1 MEIWTRRFAA
11 RLSLVLILLLFGPF
25 GAPSASAESS
35 TRVPAGPL
43 PLVLSDLQRLMA
55 GHGWNVVRDLDGNLL
70 LYPQGIV
77 APAPAEGPAAAR
89 EPSPGPATAG
99 DVPTP
104 PGSGGAG
111 RVISF
116 EEAKG
121 ALAAYGWLAEQ
132 RADGAINLVPPRAS
146 GGVGQAPNVGT
157 EGPTAAVGDR
167 PPAARYASL
176 AEVQVLVE
184 ERGWRLVSD
193 PAGNLVLRPVLP
205 AQGVAEKAAE
215 ATTSD
220 CKGWAPDP
228 AAISGL
234 SLPVDRESE
243 ARSLADAWLRAVGE
257 KGGRVGAV
265 RKVNRVYVASVVA
278 ALPPNRLRNQLAI
291 RRHDGC
297 VYALLESDG
306 Q

>member
-1 MEIWTRRFAA
+1 MEISTRRFAA

-35 TRVPAGPL
+35 TEVPVGPL
-43 PLVLSDLQRLMA
+43 PLVLPDLQRLMA
-55 GHGWNVVRDLDGNLL
+55 GRGWNVVRDLDGNLL
-70 LYPQGIV
+70 LYPQGMV

-89 EPSPGPATAG
+89 EPSAGPATAG

-121 ALAAYGWLAEQ
+121 ALATYGWLAEQ
-132 RADGAINLVPPRAS
+132 RADGAINLVPARAS
-146 GGVGQAPNVGT
+146 GSVGQAPIVGT

-167 PPAARYASL
+167 PLAARYASL

-215 ATTSD
+215 ARTSD
-220 CKGWAPDP
+220 CKGWSPDP

-257 KGGRVGAV
+257 TGGRVGAV